1 MYVRTYKTT
10 SGSEN
15 VKRGFTRYHTYKIHR
30 PYIRNTKKSN
40 YSSNM
45 GFIEDDVKK
54 QEVEK
59 EAAELPGE

>member
-1 MYVRTYKTT
+1 M
-10 SGSEN
+10 SN
-15 VKRGFTRYHTYKIHR
+15 VASQDITHIRFNKAIHT
-30 PYIRNTKKSN
+30 NTKKSN
-40 YSSNM
+40 YTSNM